1 MSTISSAVS
10 HCTLLLGNRKEEEE
24 KGQGV
29 KEEEERGKVK
39 EDEEDKRFRKDV
51 ITHTMAKNVLYF
63 ITYI

>member
-1 MSTISSAVS
+1 MSLYSPALWNGRKFLSTISSAVT

-39 EDEEDKRFRKDV
+39 EDEEDKRFR
-51 ITHTMAKNVLYF
+51 T
-63 ITYI
+63 

>member
-1 MSTISSAVS
+1 MSTISSAVT

-39 EDEEDKRFRKDV
+39 EDEEDKRFRKD
-51 ITHTMAKNVLYF
+51 IKLPMFLCLRKFGT
-63 ITYI
+63 

>member
-1 MSTISSAVS
+1 MSTISIGVT

-39 EDEEDKRFRKDV
+39 EDEEDKRFR
-51 ITHTMAKNVLYF
+51 T
-63 ITYI
+63 